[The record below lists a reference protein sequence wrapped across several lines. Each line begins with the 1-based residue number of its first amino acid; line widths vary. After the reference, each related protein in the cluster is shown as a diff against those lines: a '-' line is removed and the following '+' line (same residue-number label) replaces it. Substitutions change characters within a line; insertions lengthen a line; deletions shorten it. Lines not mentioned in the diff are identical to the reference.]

1 MVIDIG
7 TGDGLYV
14 YQSARRNPKKFY
26 IGVDASARPLEKIS
40 EKIYRKQSK
49 GGLPNALFVEA
60 AIEGLPLE
68 LDGTAGELHVH
79 FPWGS
84 LLKAVAVGEMASLQ
98 PLRRVCSPGALLT
111 VIIGVDP
118 DRDSAEVLRLG
129 LAPFSIAYIDS
140 TLTPRYRK
148 GGFEVVERGMLPPA
162 EWRKLKT
169 SWAGRLR
176 GDASRSVFYILAR
189 AVECESDA

>member
-1 MVIDIG
+1 MIDIG

-14 YQSARRNPKKFY
+14 YQSARRNPARYY
-26 IGVDASARPLEKIS
+26 IGVDANARSLEKIS
-40 EKIYRKQSK
+40 EKICRKTSK
-49 GGLPNALFVEA
+49 GGLPNALFIQA
-60 AIEGLPLE
+60 AIEDLPPE
-68 LDGTAGELHVH
+68 LDGIAAEVRVH

-98 PLRRVCSPGALLT
+98 PLRRVCASGAVLT

-129 LAPFSIAYIDS
+129 LAPLSLEYIDS
-140 TLTPRYRK
+140 TLVPRYRK
-148 GGFEVVERGMLPPA
+148 SGFEVVDRGVLAPA
-162 EWRKLKT
+162 EWPKLQT
-169 SWAGRLR
+169 SWASRLR
-176 GDASRSVFYILAR
+176 GNGSRSVFYVLAR